1 MTEFQNQSNG
11 SGDQR
16 WKMIAAI
23 LGLLFV
29 VATIFGVTFY
39 SKYKATDTKAN
50 DLGTQ
55 LDSTR
60 AKLQGD
66 LAALNINYT
75 DQIALNDTL
84 SVELQEKVN
93 QVNDLQIRIE
103 KARKALKSS
112 EANNAEIKAR
122 LAQMEELKLAL
133 ERDILGLKEENQ
145 SLAASNQELNSELS
159 STKDEVNTLNS
170 KVMSLTQAN
179 EKLTGRLRAVA
190 PAGFRADNFT
200 VTSAT
205 KKDKITSKGK
215 KIDEIT
221 VTFDLNNIPDE
232 YQGNREIYL
241 VLTEFNGNPVA
252 AVPGKE
258 VNLKFGNEPVHLR
271 AADIEKANLKAR
283 QSMSMSFEPSDDL
296 NPGTYNVMVY
306 ADNGY
311 LGSTGFLVSK

>member
-1 MTEFQNQSNG
+1 MTDMQNQTGNSTE
-11 SGDQR
+11 QR
-16 WKMIAAI
+16 WKNIAAV
-23 LGLLFV
+23 LGVLLLGAV
-29 VATIFGVTFY
+29 IFGGMFY
-39 SKYKATDTKAN
+39 SKYKSTETKATD
-50 DLGTQ
+50 LGVQ

-60 AKLQGD
+60 TKLQGE
-66 LAALNINYT
+66 LASLNINYT

-84 SVELQEKVN
+84 SVELQTKINE
-93 QVNDLQIRIE
+93 VNDLQVRID

-112 EANNAEIKAR
+112 EANNKEIKAR
-122 LAQMEELKLAL
+122 LAQMEELKVAL

-145 SLAASNQELNSELS
+145 SLAVSNQELNTELS

-205 KKDKITSKGK
+205 KKDKLTTKGK
-215 KIDEIT
+215 KIDAIT
-221 VTFDLNNIPDE
+221 VTFDLNNIPE
-232 YQGNREIYL
+232 EFQGNREIYL

-252 AVPGKE
+252 SVPGQE
-258 VNLKFGNEPVHLR
+258 VNLKFGNEPVHVR

-283 QSMSMSFEPSDDL
+283 QSMSMSFEPTDNL

>member
-1 MTEFQNQSNG
+1 MTDIQNQSNP
-11 SGDQR
+11 SNEQR
-16 WKMIAAI
+16 WKTIAAI
-23 LGLLFV
+23 LGVLFV
-29 VATIFGVTFY
+29 IASIFGITFY
-39 SKYKATDTKAN
+39 NKYKQTDSKAT

-60 AKLQGD
+60 AKLQAD

-84 SVELQEKVN
+84 SVELQEKVA
-93 QVNDLQIRIE
+93 QVNDLQVRIE
-103 KARKALKSS
+103 KARKALKTS

-122 LAQMEELKLAL
+122 LAQMEELKIAL

-145 SLAASNQELNSELS
+145 TLAAANQDLNTELS

-232 YQGNREIYL
+232 YQGSREIYL

-283 QSMSMSFEPSDDL
+283 QSMSMSFEPTDDL

>member
-1 MTEFQNQSNG
+1 MTQMQNQTGN
-11 SGDQR
+11 SGEQR
-16 WKMIAAI
+16 WKTIAAV
-23 LGLLFV
+23 LGVLLLGAV
-29 VATIFGVTFY
+29 IFGGMFY
-39 SKYKATDTKAN
+39 SKYKATETKAT

-60 AKLQGD
+60 TKLQGE
-66 LAALNINYT
+66 LASLNINYT

-84 SVELQEKVN
+84 SVELQTKINE
-93 QVNDLQIRIE
+93 VNDLQVRID

-112 EANNAEIKAR
+112 EANNKEIKAR
-122 LAQMEELKLAL
+122 LAQMEELKVAL
-133 ERDILGLKEENQ
+133 ERDILGLKEEDQ
-145 SLAASNQELNSELS
+145 SLAASNQELNTELS

-205 KKDKITSKGK
+205 KKDKLTTKGK
-215 KIDEIT
+215 KIDAIT
-221 VTFDLNNIPDE
+221 VTFDLNNIPE
-232 YQGNREIYL
+232 EFQGSREIYL

-252 AVPGKE
+252 SVPGQE
-258 VNLKFGNEPVHLR
+258 VNLKFGNEPVHVR
-271 AADIEKANLKAR
+271 AADIEKTNLKAR
-283 QSMSMSFEPSDDL
+283 QSMSMSFEPTDNL

>member
-1 MTEFQNQSNG
+1 MTDIQNQSNA
-11 SGDQR
+11 SNEQR
-16 WKMIAAI
+16 WKTIAAI
-23 LGLLFV
+23 LGVLFV
-29 VATIFGVTFY
+29 IASIFGITFY
-39 SKYKATDTKAN
+39 NKYKQTDSKAT

-60 AKLQGD
+60 TKLQAD

-75 DQIALNDTL
+75 DQIAVNDTL
-84 SVELQEKVN
+84 SVELQEKVA
-93 QVNDLQIRIE
+93 QVNDLQVRIE
-103 KARKALKSS
+103 KARKALKNS

-145 SLAASNQELNSELS
+145 TLASANQDLNTELS

-215 KIDEIT
+215 KIDAIT

-232 YQGNREIYL
+232 YQGSREIYL

-283 QSMSMSFEPSDDL
+283 QSMSMSFEPTDDL

>member
-1 MTEFQNQSNG
+1 MTDIQNQSTASNE
-11 SGDQR
+11 QR
-16 WKMIAAI
+16 WKTIAAI
-23 LGLLFV
+23 LGVLFV
-29 VATIFGVTFY
+29 IASIFGITFY
-39 SKYKATDTKAN
+39 NKYKQTDSKAT

-60 AKLQGD
+60 AKLQAD

-84 SVELQEKVN
+84 SVELQEKVA
-93 QVNDLQIRIE
+93 QVNDLQVRID
-103 KARKALKSS
+103 KARKALKTS

-122 LAQMEELKLAL
+122 LAQMEELKVAL

-145 SLAASNQELNSELS
+145 TLAAANQDLNTELS

-205 KKDKITSKGK
+205 KKDKITNKGK

-232 YQGNREIYL
+232 YQGSREIYL

-252 AVPGKE
+252 AVPGKD
-258 VNLKFGNEPVHLR
+258 VNLKFGNEPVHLL

-283 QSMSMSFEPSDDL
+283 QSMSMSFEPTDDL